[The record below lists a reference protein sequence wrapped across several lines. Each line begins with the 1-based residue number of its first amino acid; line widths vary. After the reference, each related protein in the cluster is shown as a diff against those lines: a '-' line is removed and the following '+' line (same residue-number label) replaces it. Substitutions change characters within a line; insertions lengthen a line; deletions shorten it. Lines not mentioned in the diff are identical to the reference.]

1 MVGQRLVVDCSP
13 VVKYTSGTIKLET
26 EYMTIAEVFRP
37 DGSAPDMID
46 SMYDLF
52 ISASLHFGVAEL
64 QAGQQLFV
72 LPLKPGDTV
81 DKQDVM
87 YELAAWLSTN
97 GYDYNQMADEITNA
111 MIDVI

>member
-1 MVGQRLVVDCSP
+1 M
-13 VVKYTSGTIKLET
+13 VKYTCETILLEI
-26 EYMTIAEVFRP
+26 EFMTIAEVFRP

-46 SMYDLF
+46 SMYDLL
-52 ISASLHFGVAEL
+52 IAGGLHFGVAEL

-72 LPLKPGDTV
+72 LASKPGDKV
-81 DKQDVM
+81 DDADVM
-87 YELAAWLSTN
+87 YELAAWLASN